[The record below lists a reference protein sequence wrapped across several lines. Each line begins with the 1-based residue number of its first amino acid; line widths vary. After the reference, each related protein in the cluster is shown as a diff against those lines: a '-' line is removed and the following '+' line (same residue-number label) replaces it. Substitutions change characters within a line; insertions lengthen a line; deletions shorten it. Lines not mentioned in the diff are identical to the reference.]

1 MLIVGTRLLNTPVMS
16 LQTGGRL
23 GSTQKPIIDPT
34 NLKIMAFE
42 VEGPLLSERPALLR
56 VADIREMGRV
66 GMIIDSNDEIIGV
79 HDVIKIE
86 ELFNLGF
93 PLIGMSVIDDQ
104 KHRLGKVEDYTV
116 DTDSFV
122 IQQLTIKRGFFK
134 GLNDTGL
141 LISRAQIIEI
151 NDNEII
157 VRSPTQKSVE
167 PVMQAS
173 RGEFVNPFRGA
184 LQSPKPETRS
194 ESDLS

>member
-1 MLIVGTRLLNTPVMS
+1 MLILGTRLLNTPVMS

-23 GSTQKPIIDPT
+23 GHTQKPIIDPS
-34 NLKIMAFE
+34 NLKITAFE

-86 ELFNLGF
+86 QLYNLGF
-93 PLIGMSVIDDQ
+93 PLVNMPVIDDH

-122 IQQLTIKRGFFK
+122 IQQLTVKRGFFK
-134 GLNDTGL
+134 GLTDTGL
-141 LISRAQIIEI
+141 LIGRAQIIEI

-157 VRSPTQKSVE
+157 VKSPSRKISD
-167 PVMQAS
+167 PVMQATRS
-173 RGEFVNPFRGA
+173 EFVNPFRGA
-184 LQSPKPETRS
+184 AHTPRPETRS
-194 ESDLS
+194 

>member
-1 MLIVGTRLLNTPVMS
+1 MLIIGTRLLNTPVMS

-23 GSTQKPIIDPT
+23 AVTQKPIIDPS
-34 NLKIMAFE
+34 NLKIVAFE
-42 VEGPLLSERPALLR
+42 VEGQLLSERPALLR

-66 GMIIDSNDEIIGV
+66 GMIVNSNDEFIGI

-86 ELFNLGF
+86 KLYELGF
-93 PLIGMSVIDDQ
+93 SLVGMAVIDDN

-122 IQQLTIKRGFFK
+122 IQQLTVKRGFFK

-141 LISRAQIIEI
+141 LVSRTQIIEI
-151 NDNEII
+151 TDNEII
-157 VRSPTQKSVE
+157 VRSPRHKISE

-173 RGEFVNPFRGA
+173 RTEFINPFRNGVP
-184 LQSPKPETRS
+184 SVKPETRS
-194 ESDLS
+194 HSDS